1 MVTGKNKEKVIIEV
15 PVQKFEVYHK
25 DCKFKLE
32 HDDASKYCKGLG
44 DGWRL
49 PTRKEQLEM
58 HEHKEEL
65 GLDDGA
71 YWSSTELNGYSS
83 YAWGCYF
90 SNGNFFN
97 CLKFRT
103 YRVRAVRTI

>member
-1 MVTGKNKEKVIIEV
+1 MDIEKVTIEV

-32 HDDASKYCKGLG
+32 HDDAAKYCKGLG

-65 GLDDGA
+65 GLKGY
-71 YWSSTELNGYSS
+71 YWSSAEYDLNNAWFYCFYS
-83 YAWGCYF
+83 GF
-90 SNGNFFN
+90 SVTLNKSN
-97 CLKFRT
+97 T
-103 YRVRAVRTI
+103 YRVRAVRTIKD